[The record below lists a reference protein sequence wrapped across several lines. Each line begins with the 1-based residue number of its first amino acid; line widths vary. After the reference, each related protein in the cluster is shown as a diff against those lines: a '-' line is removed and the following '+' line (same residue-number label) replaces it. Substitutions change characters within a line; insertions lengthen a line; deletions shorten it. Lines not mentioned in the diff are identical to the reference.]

1 MSHQPLPASW
11 VDRLF
16 GRFSA
21 TWGVQKMGAMFPT
34 ETHDEV
40 RGVWAEQ
47 LGRFAPES
55 IRAALQSVTDSGREW
70 PPSLSEFVEAC
81 RQASVARQQHA
92 PVKLLDLPRTSA
104 DQAHA
109 NVDRIKSLMQVNKPK
124 PGREWAY
131 KILSRAERG
140 DTVPMAVRQM
150 AEKAI
155 A

>member
-1 MSHQPLPASW
+1 MSRQPLPASW

-109 NVDRIKSLMQVNKPK
+109 NVERIRSLMHNPK

-131 KILSRAERG
+131 KVLSHAERG

>member
-55 IRAALQSVTDSGREW
+55 IRAALQSATDSGREW

-92 PVKLLDLPRTSA
+92 PVKLLDTPRTSA
-104 DQAHA
+104 DEAHA
-109 NVDRIKSLMQVNKPK
+109 NVERIRSLMHNPK

-131 KILSRAERG
+131 HLLARGERG
-140 DTVPMAVRQM
+140 ETVPMAVRQM